1 MRKIFFLIF
10 LAGAGLTFGYP
21 WYVENLTGHEIG
33 SFQAFRSNTGFTPVS
48 VVLSANE
55 SPVRIFVDMTAAE
68 GFKPDNARTALT
80 LTASTGG
87 KTVLA
92 STLNYASTSAES
104 RSPQATEKI
113 FRDRAGDLVI
123 ATPGQYRF
131 VVGEGDIET
140 LVPRRVDIVLRANA
154 EVADARAQPAGFAL
168 LALGLVGMIRSRR
181 RRNADPREPA
191 TVVPQPKEPEKPKWG
206 RDAAGK

>member
-1 MRKIFFLIF
+1 MRKLFFLIF

-21 WYVENLTGHEIG
+21 WYVENLTGYEIG
-33 SFQAFRSNTGFTPVS
+33 TFPAYRQSTGYTPVS
-48 VVLSANE
+48 VVLSSNE
-55 SPVRIFVDMTAAE
+55 APVRIFVDMTATE

-80 LTASTGG
+80 LTASTAN
-87 KTVLA
+87 KTILA

-104 RSPQATEKI
+104 RSPQSTEQI
-113 FRDRAGDLVI
+113 FRDRAGDLKI
-123 ATPGQYRF
+123 ETPGEYRF

-140 LVPRRVDIVLRANA
+140 LIPKRVDIVLRANV
-154 EVADARAQPAGFAL
+154 EEPDVRAQPAGFAL
-168 LALGLVGMIRSRR
+168 LGLGLIGMIRSGR

-206 RDAAGK
+206 RDAADQ